1 MTIYS
6 PANSEAVLGN
16 ISVHPPHVSRFASPE
31 PRLNTKLIFAEP
43 RNLALLVWG
52 IGSHNLEYTYI

>member
-6 PANSEAVLGN
+6 PANSKAVLGN
-16 ISVHPPHVSRFASPE
+16 NSVHPPHAARFASPE

-43 RNLALLVWG
+43 RNLAILVRG
-52 IGSHNLEYTYI
+52 IVSHNLEYTYI